1 VVVVKTL
8 FVEVAEMGGFEA
20 ERIDIGFLEP
30 VAEHFWESF
39 LISDFN
45 DGDAAGFQDAVKF
58 IRDFLHVVKVVGGAN
73 HHESIE
79 GIVGEGKGINIAR
92 LGVDFVAVEVVG
104 LGELGLGVVKE
115 GGNLR
120 AVEILV
126 GEATVA
132 AGDIDKSIHL
142 LRKKAA
148 NREAVG
154 HVFIFAVGVFPENL
168 FVIVAVV
175 ISDNFFRRL
184 GVLRDGFQVV
194 FGWVRSFV
202 RHNLYYYSI

>member
-1 VVVVKTL
+1 
-8 FVEVAEMGGFEA
+8 MGGFEA
-20 ERIDIGFLEP
+20 ERIDVGFFEP

-58 IRDFLHVVKVVGGAN
+58 IRDFLHVVEVVGGAN
-73 HHESIE
+73 HHESVE
-79 GIVGEGKGINIAR
+79 RVVGEGKGINIAG
-92 LGVDFVAVEVVG
+92 LSVDFVAVEVVG
-104 LGELGLGVVKE
+104 LGELGLGIVE
-115 GGNLR
+115 ESSNLR
-120 AVEILV
+120 TVEIFV
-126 GEATVA
+126 GETTVTA
-132 AGDIDKSIHL
+132 SDIDKSIHL
-142 LRKKAA
+142 LREKAA

-154 HVFIFAVGVFPENL
+154 HVFVFAVGVFPENL
-168 FVIVAVV
+168 FVIIAVV
-175 ISDNFFRRL
+175 IGDNFFRRL

>member
-1 VVVVKTL
+1 
-8 FVEVAEMGGFEA
+8 MGGLEA
-20 ERIDIGFLEP
+20 ERIDVGFFEP

-45 DGDAAGFQDAVKF
+45 DGDTTGLQDAVKF
-58 IRDFLHVVKVVGGAN
+58 IRDFLHVVEVVGGAD

-79 GIVGEGKGINIAR
+79 RVVGKGKGINISG

-104 LGELGLGVVKE
+104 LGELGLGVVE
-115 GGNLR
+115 ESGNLR

-132 AGDIDKSIHL
+132 AGNIDKSIHL
-142 LRKKAA
+142 VREKAA

-154 HVFIFAVGVFPENL
+154 HVFVFAVGVFPENL

-184 GVLRDGFQVV
+184 GVFRDGFRVV
-194 FGWVRSFV
+194 FG
-202 RHNLYYYSI
+202 